1 MKDIPSPPTSKVIY
15 FTFLIVYS
23 YVLFAQEE
31 DSYEGD
37 EIYYEI
43 GKDPSKEGQW
53 AFVQELLYTAGF
65 MPESVQIYQT
75 LPNNARVYRVNI
87 DSITGGFL
95 FVRWDAKKKEHYV
108 ANKMI
113 NPGWYYNLKAA
124 REIMRKQTNKANFT
138 KEDMA
143 LQAQDQIPIT
153 DEELVELRKTF
164 SEKEFVKDSIAQENR
179 KQSLLKEEK
188 KLERKEKKK
197 D

>member
-1 MKDIPSPPTSKVIY
+1 MKDIPSLLTSKVIY

-95 FVRWDAKKKEHYV
+95 FVRWDIVFESAHFQGQHRMRWYSFWCRHLHV
-108 ANKMI
+108 ARNV
-113 NPGWYYNLKAA
+113 NHCGVPLL
-124 REIMRKQTNKANFT
+124 QFT
-138 KEDMA
+138 KRQRGWERWRV
-143 LQAQDQIPIT
+143 
-153 DEELVELRKTF
+153 VEHQKRQYR
-164 SEKEFVKDSIAQENR
+164 SR
-179 KQSLLKEEK
+179 P
-188 KLERKEKKK
+188 R
-197 D
+197 

>member
-1 MKDIPSPPTSKVIY
+1 MNLTKNYYVI
-15 FTFLIVYS
+15 LI
-23 YVLFAQEE
+23 LFGLVSVFFYGQERTNNE
-31 DSYEGD
+31 YETNY
-37 EIYYEI
+37 II

-108 ANKMI
+108 ANKII

-138 KEDMA
+138 KDDMA

-153 DEELVELRKTF
+153 SEELVELRKTF
-164 SEKEFVKDSIAQENR
+164 SEKEFTKDSIEQENR
-179 KQSLLKEEK
+179 RQSLLKHEK
-188 KLERKEKKK
+188 KSERKEKKK

>member
-1 MKDIPSPPTSKVIY
+1 VNLTKNY
-15 FTFLIVYS
+15 
-23 YVLFAQEE
+23 YVLLIIFGLVSVFFYGQERTNNE
-31 DSYEGD
+31 YETNY
-37 EIYYEI
+37 II

-75 LPNNARVYRVNI
+75 LPNNSRVYRVNI

-138 KEDMA
+138 KDDMA

-153 DEELVELRKTF
+153 NAELVELRKTF
-164 SEKEFVKDSIAQENR
+164 SEKEFTKDSIEQENR
-179 KQSLLKEEK
+179 RQSLLKQEK

>member
-1 MKDIPSPPTSKVIY
+1 MNLTKNYYVI
-15 FTFLIVYS
+15 LI
-23 YVLFAQEE
+23 LFGLVSVFFYGQERTNNE
-31 DSYEGD
+31 YETNY
-37 EIYYEI
+37 II

-138 KEDMA
+138 KDDMA

-153 DEELVELRKTF
+153 SEELVELRKTF
-164 SEKEFVKDSIAQENR
+164 SEKEFTKDSIEQENR
-179 KQSLLKEEK
+179 RQSLLKQEK
-188 KLERKEKKK
+188 KSERKEKKK

>member
-1 MKDIPSPPTSKVIY
+1 MNLTKNYYVI
-15 FTFLIVYS
+15 LI
-23 YVLFAQEE
+23 LFGLISVFFYGQERTNNE
-31 DSYEGD
+31 YETNY
-37 EIYYEI
+37 II

-138 KEDMA
+138 KDDMA

-153 DEELVELRKTF
+153 SEELVELRKTF
-164 SEKEFVKDSIAQENR
+164 SEKEFTKDSVEQENR
-179 KQSLLKEEK
+179 RQSLLKQEK
-188 KLERKEKKK
+188 KSERKEKKK

>member
-1 MKDIPSPPTSKVIY
+1 MNLTKNYYVI
-15 FTFLIVYS
+15 LI
-23 YVLFAQEE
+23 LFGLVSVFFFGQERTNNE
-31 DSYEGD
+31 YETNY
-37 EIYYEI
+37 II

-138 KEDMA
+138 KDDMA

-153 DEELVELRKTF
+153 SEELVELRKTF
-164 SEKEFVKDSIAQENR
+164 SEKEFTKDSVEQENR
-179 KQSLLKEEK
+179 RQSLLKQEK
-188 KLERKEKKK
+188 KSERKEKKK

>member
-1 MKDIPSPPTSKVIY
+1 MNLTKNH
-15 FTFLIVYS
+15 
-23 YVLFAQEE
+23 YVLLIIFGLVSVFFYGQERTNNE
-31 DSYEGD
+31 YETNY
-37 EIYYEI
+37 II

-53 AFVQELLYTAGF
+53 TFVQELLYTAGF

-138 KEDMA
+138 KDDMA

-153 DEELVELRKTF
+153 VEELVELRKTF
-164 SEKEFVKDSIAQENR
+164 SEKEFTKDSIEQENR
-179 KQSLLKEEK
+179 RQSLLKQEK
-188 KLERKEKKK
+188 KSERKEKKK

>member
-1 MKDIPSPPTSKVIY
+1 MNLTKNY
-15 FTFLIVYS
+15 
-23 YVLFAQEE
+23 YVLLIIFGLVSVFFYGQERTNNE
-31 DSYEGD
+31 YETNY
-37 EIYYEI
+37 II

-75 LPNNARVYRVNI
+75 LPNNSRVYRVNI

-164 SEKEFVKDSIAQENR
+164 SEKEFVKDSILQENR

-188 KLERKEKKK
+188 KLERKEEKK

>member
-1 MKDIPSPPTSKVIY
+1 MNLTKNY
-15 FTFLIVYS
+15 
-23 YVLFAQEE
+23 YVLLIIFGLVSVFFYGQERTNNE
-31 DSYEGD
+31 YETNY
-37 EIYYEI
+37 II

-75 LPNNARVYRVNI
+75 LPNNSRVYRVNI

-138 KEDMA
+138 KDDMA

-153 DEELVELRKTF
+153 NAELVELRKTF
-164 SEKEFVKDSIAQENR
+164 SEKEFTKDSIEQENR
-179 KQSLLKEEK
+179 RQSLLKQEK

>member
-1 MKDIPSPPTSKVIY
+1 VL
-15 FTFLIVYS
+15 LIIFGLVSVFFYG
-23 YVLFAQEE
+23 QERTNNE
-31 DSYEGD
+31 YETNY
-37 EIYYEI
+37 II

-75 LPNNARVYRVNI
+75 LPNNSRVYRVNI

-138 KEDMA
+138 KDDMA

-153 DEELVELRKTF
+153 NAELVELRKTF
-164 SEKEFVKDSIAQENR
+164 SEKEFTKDSIEQENR
-179 KQSLLKEEK
+179 RQSLLKQEK

>member
-1 MKDIPSPPTSKVIY
+1 VNLTKNYYVI
-15 FTFLIVYS
+15 LI
-23 YVLFAQEE
+23 LFGLVSVFFYGQERTNNE
-31 DSYEGD
+31 YETNY
-37 EIYYEI
+37 II

-138 KEDMA
+138 KDDMA

-153 DEELVELRKTF
+153 SEELVELRKTF
-164 SEKEFVKDSIAQENR
+164 SEKEFTKDSIEQENR
-179 KQSLLKEEK
+179 RQSLLKQEK
-188 KLERKEKKK
+188 KSERKEKKK

>member
-1 MKDIPSPPTSKVIY
+1 MNLTKNYYVI
-15 FTFLIVYS
+15 LI
-23 YVLFAQEE
+23 LFGLVSVFFYGQERTNNE
-31 DSYEGD
+31 YETNY
-37 EIYYEI
+37 II

-138 KEDMA
+138 KDDMA

-153 DEELVELRKTF
+153 SEELVELRKTF
-164 SEKEFVKDSIAQENR
+164 SEKEFTKDSIEQENR
-179 KQSLLKEEK
+179 RQSLLKHEK
-188 KLERKEKKK
+188 KSERKEKKK